1 MAGKPQQDVIK
12 KLMSLSK
19 QVAVAVVVQ
28 GVGVGLLFLTTI
40 IISRDY
46 GPEGQGFFSSFKS
59 WIDFF
64 ATVGLFGFPQAIIF
78 AINTGNVMPGNA
90 LKASLCYFLLYTGVL
105 SMPALL
111 IPPTVFVD
119 YRVSTTG
126 LVMGAVAASLLVLHG
141 LVRSIALTRSS
152 PLIFN
157 LVTAAP
163 SIFTFLALLL
173 FLGLAEEPAIPSLM
187 FCAALAAAVFSLLS
201 IRGISSNQPDTPA
214 KRATNAK
221 EFFAHSLW
229 AFVATISMAVVP
241 AITYHVLNSADNT
254 HAQAGYFSVA
264 FVLASA
270 TFTPLNMIAPVMYNS
285 WVNADPRS
293 ISASF
298 SKLAAA
304 CCVAGIVLPVLCG
317 LILPALIPLIYG
329 EKFSDAIMPCVVM
342 LSVSYFFIHNR
353 LLVPLL
359 LADGNHRCVAI
370 ANVLRA
376 GAISALLL
384 VSRPRSAETVVWF
397 WLLGEL
403 LFNAYLVMKVREKL
417 SWRLPHIYFGLTSN
431 AEVETVKGAA
441 HERAQRR

>member
-1 MAGKPQQDVIK
+1 
-12 KLMSLSK
+12 
-19 QVAVAVVVQ
+19 
-28 GVGVGLLFLTTI
+28 
-40 IISRDY
+40 
-46 GPEGQGFFSSFKS
+46 
-59 WIDFF
+59 
-64 ATVGLFGFPQAIIF
+64 
-78 AINTGNVMPGNA
+78 
-90 LKASLCYFLLYTGVL
+90 
-105 SMPALL
+105 
-111 IPPTVFVD
+111 
-119 YRVSTTG
+119 
-126 LVMGAVAASLLVLHG
+126 
-141 LVRSIALTRSS
+141 
-152 PLIFN
+152 
-157 LVTAAP
+157 
-163 SIFTFLALLL
+163 
-173 FLGLAEEPAIPSLM
+173 
-187 FCAALAAAVFSLLS
+187 
-201 IRGISSNQPDTPA
+201 
-214 KRATNAK
+214 
-221 EFFAHSLW
+221 
-229 AFVATISMAVVP
+229 MAVVP

-270 TFTPLNMIAPVMYNS
+270 TFTPLNMIAPVMYNA

-329 EKFSDAIMPCVVM
+329 ENFSDAIMPCVVM